1 MKFSAFFVVASAAI
15 VAAAPGAVH
24 PFSQVHAALNE
35 TAPSPGR
42 EDGKGDLL
50 DPGREEDRKDGREG
64 GAEDRED
71 KKDDGKGDD
80 GKKDDGKGDDGKKD
94 DGKGDDGKKG
104 DGKKGDDRKDRKE
117 DELKGGDL
125 AFGQV
130 DLNYLLEVN
139 ELNLV
144 KLQELSGENNFDITI
159 FADLFASKDFSL
171 KQLLELQQ
179 LSTMLKIAETG
190 IFDEFELSKLELGGL
205 NLGLIDGIASIDLT
219 QFIDAALKPKITVIA
234 KKGKSSSKWY
244 PEPML
249 IVF

>member
-50 DPGREEDRKDGREG
+50 NPGREEDRKDGREG

-71 KKDDGKGDD
+71 REDDREEDRDDKKDDGKDDD
-80 GKKDDGKGDDGKKD
+80 GKDRDQDREDRKDDGKG
-94 DGKGDDGKKG
+94 
-104 DGKKGDDRKDRKE
+104 RKE
-117 DELKGGDL
+117 DELKRGDL
-125 AFGQV
+125 IFGQV

-144 KLQELSGENNFDITI
+144 KLQELSGVNNFDITI

-234 KKGKSSSKWY
+234 KKGKSSSQY
-244 PEPML
+244 YL
-249 IVF
+249 

>member
-24 PFSQVHAALNE
+24 PFSQVRAALNE

-64 GAEDRED
+64 GAEDRDD
-71 KKDDGKGDD
+71 KKDDGKDD
-80 GKKDDGKGDDGKKD
+80 GKKDDGRKD
-94 DGKGDDGKKG
+94 RDQDRQDRK
-104 DGKKGDDRKDRKE
+104 DDRKDRKE
-117 DELKGGDL
+117 DKLKGGDL

-144 KLQELSGENNFDITI
+144 KLQELSGKNNFDITI

-219 QFIDAALKPKITVIA
+219 QFIDAALKPKITIIA
-234 KKGKSSSKWY
+234 KKVTNV
-244 PEPML
+244 
-249 IVF
+249 IVI

>member
-1 MKFSAFFVVASAAI
+1 MRFSAFFIVASAAI
-15 VAAAPGAVH
+15 VAAAPSAVH

-35 TAPSPGR
+35 TAPSPDR

-50 DPGREEDRKDGREG
+50 APGREEDRKDGLED

-71 KKDDGKGDD
+71 RKDDREEDRDDKKDDGRDED
-80 GKKDDGKGDDGKKD
+80 REDRKDDG
-94 DGKGDDGKKG
+94 
-104 DGKKGDDRKDRKE
+104 KDRKE
-117 DELKGGDL
+117 DDNKRGGL

-130 DLNYLLEVN
+130 DLNYLLQVN

-144 KLQELSGENNFDITI
+144 KLKQLSGENNFDITV

-179 LSTMLKIAETG
+179 LSTVLKIAETG
-190 IFDEFELSKLELGGL
+190 IFDKFELSRLELGGL

-219 QFIDAALKPKITVIA
+219 KFIDAALKPKITVIA
-234 KKGKSSSKWY
+234 KKGKSSTQYY
-244 PEPML
+244 PEPVL
-249 IVF
+249 IVV

>member
-1 MKFSAFFVVASAAI
+1 MKFSAFFIVASAAI

-24 PFSQVHAALNE
+24 PFSQVRAALNE
-35 TAPSPGR
+35 TAPSPDR

-50 DPGREEDRKDGREG
+50 GPGREEDRKDGRED
-64 GAEDRED
+64 GAEDREGREDDRDDDRDD
-71 KKDDGKGDD
+71 KKDDGRDEDRED
-80 GKKDDGKGDDGKKD
+80 GK
-94 DGKGDDGKKG
+94 
-104 DGKKGDDRKDRKE
+104 DDRKDRKE
-117 DELKGGDL
+117 DELKRGGL

-130 DLNYLLEVN
+130 DLNYLLQVN

-144 KLQELSGENNFDITI
+144 KLKQLSGENNFDITI

-219 QFIDAALKPKITVIA
+219 KFIDAALKPKITVIA
-234 KKGKSSSKWY
+234 KKGKLSTQWY

-249 IVF
+249 IVV